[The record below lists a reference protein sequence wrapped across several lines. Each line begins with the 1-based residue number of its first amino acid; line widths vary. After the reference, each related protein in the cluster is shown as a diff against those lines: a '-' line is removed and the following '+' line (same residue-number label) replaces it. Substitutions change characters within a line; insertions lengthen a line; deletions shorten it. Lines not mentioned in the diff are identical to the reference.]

1 MRASNTTPRRKI
13 TWGQLKVGDL
23 WIGDRPA
30 NETRAVTEV
39 TPASDGTVTIT
50 FDDGTVQTNP
60 TEFEIT
66 IAVTGE
72 E

>member
-13 TWGQLKVGDL
+13 TWGELKVGDL
-23 WIGDRPA
+23 WIGERPA

-39 TPASDGTVTIT
+39 TPGQDGTVTIT
-50 FDDGTVQTNP
+50 FDDGTARSNP
-60 TEFEIT
+60 TGFEIT